1 MSSSAADSGQAEPRC
16 ERLLLPLLG
25 GAVGM
30 GPAATTGF
38 RLPMH
43 GVFWNEDVKGMAQ
56 QKRER
61 RQEAISSACRLAD
74 LAVLLGA
81 PERCH
86 GQGSADMLFPC
97 LLVFLCVFEGS
108 LLSPLLCVTS
118 AWAETVPVEQHEA
131 LCKAIWTRM
140 SVRWWRHSV
149 SSRAGKGCGGTEW

>member
-1 MSSSAADSGQAEPRC
+1 MAWIMSSSAADSGQAEPRC

-61 RQEAISSACRLAD
+61 RQEATSSTCCLAD
-74 LAVLLGA
+74 LAVASAA

-131 LCKAIWTRM
+131 LCKAIWTHM
-140 SVRWWRHSV
+140 SVRWWQLWV
-149 SSRAGKGCGGTEW
+149 VT